1 MRLSAVRESRW
12 HPTIPIVVS
21 CLGLLL
27 LQTGCGPAPDAPSPD
42 AGTGGRGAAPGS
54 WPDNR
59 PLPPPREPGVR
70 LRTEVLEG
78 PVELELGRPEQRL
91 LVFDDCAR
99 RPRLLTAPLTCR
111 LDDPGGWVVRAADGT
126 AVTTPDAC
134 PMSIRTLEGAPE
146 TILLDGQVSPGA
158 IDLVPVPASPG
169 SGSSPGEPSP
179 PRVDVVVELDMETY
193 LAGVLDGELYGHW
206 PLETFMAQAVA
217 ARSFALAESTYWRS
231 RRHFDLV
238 AGPSSQAWAGLTT
251 SDRAREAID
260 STRGFVLLHEG
271 RVVPAYYSSSCGGLP
286 ASAVDS
292 ISDRV
297 SHDIPPLRPRS
308 SPSPCCEGAP
318 VRAWEVRLPLDEV
331 EAALSRA
338 FGDGFP
344 DGLARIEVAERNVAG
359 RPIRHRVV
367 DGAGGSRSLDSDD
380 LRRLLG
386 RVPRLESGEAGPLRS
401 EALEARIDG
410 DALVVQGRGF
420 GHGVGLCQ
428 FGAFERGREGVDW
441 RQLVLEY
448 YPEATLVQSWE

>member
-1 MRLSAVRESRW
+1 MRLSAARESRW
-12 HPTIPIVVS
+12 HPSISIVVS

-27 LQTGCGPAPDAPSPD
+27 LQAGCGPGSNAPSPD
-42 AGTGGRGAAPGS
+42 AGTGGTGPDSGS

-70 LRTEVLEG
+70 LRTEVLYG
-78 PVELELGRPEQRL
+78 PVELELGRSGQRL

-99 RPRLLTAPLTCR
+99 HPRLLLAPLNCR
-111 LDDPGGWVVRAADGT
+111 LEGAEGWVVRTADGRT
-126 AVTTPDAC
+126 VTTPGAC
-134 PMSIRTLEGAPE
+134 PMSIRTLAGAPE
-146 TILLDGQVSPGA
+146 TILLDGRVLPGA
-158 IDLVPVPASPG
+158 IDLVPVLASPG
-169 SGSSPGEPSP
+169 PRSGRDQPSL

-238 AGPSSQAWAGLTT
+238 AGPSSQAWAGLRT
-251 SDRAREAID
+251 SNRAREAID

-292 ISDRV
+292 ISDRA

-308 SPSPCCEGAP
+308 SPAPCCEGAP

-331 EAALSRA
+331 EVALSRA

-344 DGLARIEVAERNVAG
+344 DGLVRIEVAERNVVG

-367 DGAGGSRSLDSDD
+367 DGVGESRSLDSDD

-401 EALEARIDG
+401 DALEARIDG
-410 DALVVQGRGF
+410 DALLVEGRGF

-448 YPEATLVQSWE
+448 YPEATLTQSWE

>member
-1 MRLSAVRESRW
+1 MRLSAARESTW
-12 HPTIPIVVS
+12 HPSILIVVS

-27 LQTGCGPAPDAPSPD
+27 LQLGCEPGPGAPARD
-42 AGTGGRGAAPGS
+42 AGAGGGGPNPET

-59 PLPPPREPGVR
+59 PLPPPTEPGIR
-70 LRTEVLEG
+70 LRTEVLDT
-78 PVELELGRPEQRL
+78 PVDLELGRPAQQL

-99 RPRLLTAPLTCR
+99 RPRLLPAPLTCR
-111 LDDPGGWVVRAADGT
+111 LEDAGGWVVRAADGRT
-126 AVTTPDAC
+126 VTTPGPC

-146 TILLDGQVSPGA
+146 TILLDGRVSPGA
-158 IDLVPVPASPG
+158 IDLVPLPASSG
-169 SGSSPGEPSP
+169 SGSGRDERSP

-193 LAGVLDGELYGHW
+193 LAGVLDGELYAHW
-206 PLETFMAQAVA
+206 PLGTFMAQAVA
-217 ARSFALAESTYWRS
+217 ARSFALAESTFWRS

-238 AGPSSQAWAGLTT
+238 AGPSSQAWAGLAT
-251 SDRAREAID
+251 SDRAREAIEA
-260 STRGFVLLHEG
+260 TRGFVLLHEG

-292 ISDRV
+292 ISDRA
-297 SHDIPPLRPRS
+297 SHDIPPLKPRS
-308 SPSPCCEGAP
+308 SATPCCEGAP

-338 FGDGFP
+338 FPGGFP
-344 DGLARIEVAERNVAG
+344 DGLVRIEVAERNVAG
-359 RPIRHRVV
+359 RPLRHRLV
-367 DGAGGSRSLDSDD
+367 DRAGESRSLGSDD
-380 LRRLLG
+380 LRRLRG

-401 EALEARIDG
+401 DAFEARIVG
-410 DALVVQGRGF
+410 EVLVIEGRGF

-448 YPEATLVQSWE
+448 YPEAGLTRSWE